1 MEAFIHAGVE
11 NNARVNVK
19 WVQTEK
25 IKNDITAKKAFENI
39 DGILLLPGFGPRG
52 SEGKI
57 HSSKYARENKIPF
70 LGICLGLQ
78 CAVID
83 FARYVCG
90 MKGANS
96 TEFDKN
102 TNFPVIDLMESQRA
116 IKIKGGTMRLGAYD
130 CEIKVGTKTFA
141 AYRKKKI
148 SERHRH
154 RYEFNNN
161 FKDSLENVGI
171 QFSGYSVDSLVEMIE
186 IPDHSWFVASQFHPE
201 FTSNPR
207 DGHPLFRGFIEAVL
221 KSKEKG

>member
-1 MEAFIHAGVE
+1 MNI
-11 NNARVNVK
+11 K
-19 WVQTEK
+19 WIQTEK
-25 IKNDITAKKAFENI
+25 IKNDITAKKAFQDI
-39 DGILLLPGFGPRG
+39 DGILLLPGFGSRG

-83 FARYVCG
+83 FARNVCG

-130 CEIKVGTKTFA
+130 CEIKIGTKTYA

-154 RYEFNNN
+154 RYEVNNRYR
-161 FKDSLENVGI
+161 KKLEKNGLV
-171 QFSGYSVDSLVEMIE
+171 FSGMNEDLGVVEAIE
-186 IPDHSWFVASQFHPE
+186 IPEHPWFVSAQFHPE
-201 FTSNPR
+201 LKSRVNKA
-207 DGHPLFRGFIEAVL
+207 HPLFREFIKAAV
-221 KSKEKG
+221 KNEI